1 MIWWK
6 QFPKESRILF
16 EFKEPADIEKFTL
29 HSDKPFGGLRVMVL
43 WILGRSEC
51 SLSIVEDENKKTFGM
66 RLFVIFIAGRFSGHI
81 QLTPGIPGTVLGKK
95 SFCAFRSPVF
105 RPPLNLADYIGLEMR
120 VRTSNHGVVFNIH
133 PDNMVPS
140 DLFQGFIVIPH
151 RDWATIQ
158 LPFANMAYTGY
169 GYGKFE
175 KKLLDTKNI
184 LSVRYYY
191 MDLD

>member
-29 HSDKPFGGLRVMVL
+29 HSDKPFGGLHS
-43 WILGRSEC
+43 RSEC
-51 SLSIVEDENKKTFGM
+51 SLSIVEDENKKTF
-66 RLFVIFIAGRFSGHI
+66 GRFSGHI

-120 VRTSNHGVVFNIH
+120 VRTSNHGFVFNIH

-169 GYGKFE
+169 G
-175 KKLLDTKNI
+175 N
-184 LSVRYYY
+184 V
-191 MDLD
+191 DLM